1 MRIALTAN
9 GPGEVAG
16 WVRPLLR
23 RLYAHDPDLEAHL
36 FLVPDDYATGG
47 EARMARALFPQAR
60 VYEPKEYLAFAL
72 GRTVP
77 DAPSAVDVVQYLGG
91 DLMHAARLHKRLGGI
106 AATYK
111 FTNKRFSATL
121 ARAFAVDAKNGAEL
135 RTAGAPPERVIVVGN
150 LAIDGALLEAD
161 LPPEEGAPDDGVL
174 IMPGSRKHEIEQMVP
189 FFLTAAFRMMR
200 ERPNLHVAI
209 GISPFTQ
216 LDQVARAVDR
226 GGDPRVFAER
236 GRLVR
241 DGESNYLE
249 SVDGTCRVPIV
260 YNALAAARRA
270 RVVLTIPGTKVI
282 ELAALGVPCV
292 CVTPANTP
300 EKVAINGVLS
310 YVDRIPAIGIPLKR
324 AAVLA
329 VSRRFRYFAQPNIDA
344 NEEIVRELRGTLT
357 PGRVARVTLERYDDR
372 EWLRA
377 TGARLELLYAAH
389 AGAAD
394 RMAAALL
401 EAA

>member
-1 MRIALTAN
+1 
-9 GPGEVAG
+9 
-16 WVRPLLR
+16 
-23 RLYAHDPDLEAHL
+23 
-36 FLVPDDYATGG
+36 
-47 EARMARALFPQAR
+47 MARALFPQAR

-72 GRTVP
+72 GRSVP

-121 ARAFAVDAKNGAEL
+121 ARAFAVDEKNGAQL
-135 RTAGAPPERVIVVGN
+135 RAASAPAERIIVVGN

-189 FFLTAAFRMMR
+189 FFLTAAFRMIR
-200 ERPNLHVAI
+200 ERPNLHVAV

-226 GGDPRVFAER
+226 GGDRRIFAER
-236 GRLVR
+236 ARLVR
-241 DGESNYLE
+241 EGESNYLE
-249 SVDGTCRVPIV
+249 SLDGACRVPIV

-282 ELAALGVPCV
+282 ELAALGIPCV

-310 YVDRIPAIGIPLKR
+310 YIDRIPAIGIPLKR

-329 VSRRFRYFAQPNIDA
+329 VSRKFRYFAQPNIDA

-357 PGRVARVTLERYDDR
+357 PGRAARVTLERYDDW